1 MYGKETPQL
10 PETVSEKTL
19 KYDQK
24 LYPALQCSFDSG
36 SRQFL
41 EQLFLKNSSPIT
53 RSLPCTK
60 IILANERHQWWCSGF
75 ENQSRFY
82 WKLFFLPTVFPEM
95 QSATWGIKHPELTRY
110 LENKSGVTRVI
121 VQGSC
126 RLLVKGWVNKAV
138 TRNAF
143 SLLPGRAFW
152 GFIEC
157 WSCKMTF
164 LKYACSRW
172 LKISSFSRTWLVTLF
187 FSAGTCEFW

>member
-75 ENQSRFY
+75 EINPGFTES
-82 WKLFFLPTVFPEM
+82 LFSYLPCFLRCSQLPE
-95 QSATWGIKHPELTRY
+95 E
-110 LENKSGVTRVI
+110 
-121 VQGSC
+121 
-126 RLLVKGWVNKAV
+126 
-138 TRNAF
+138 
-143 SLLPGRAFW
+143 
-152 GFIEC
+152 
-157 WSCKMTF
+157 
-164 LKYACSRW
+164 
-172 LKISSFSRTWLVTLF
+172 
-187 FSAGTCEFW
+187 